1 MKKLSLILSFL
12 FLLPSIQSQAQED
25 YYSTNGV
32 AFSNLEQD
40 IIAVSFVRV
49 SFNSRERSFYI
60 VVNQGQAC
68 MNATGMLNRL
78 KFVVTCGGLKDK
90 DGELVETTNY
100 VRTLNLFEKQGWE
113 LLSTAVNTRT
123 NGQSDPESHEYI
135 FRKKDPL
142 SQ

>member
-1 MKKLSLILSFL
+1 MKKFSYLLSFL
-12 FLLPSIQSQAQED
+12 FLISSIQSQAQED
-25 YYSTNGV
+25 YYTTNGV
-32 AFSNLEQD
+32 ALSNVDQN

-49 SFNSRERSFYI
+49 SFTNRDRSFYI
-60 VVNQGQAC
+60 LVNQGQSC
-68 MNATGMLNRL
+68 MNANGMLNRL

-100 VRTLNLFEKQGWE
+100 VKALNLFEKQGWE
-113 LLSTAVNTRT
+113 LISTAVNTRT